1 MAQIVVSYAEADAA
15 RARPVTQKLADLGFN
30 VVETRLSD
38 PAPKTL
44 PQIVLWSKA
53 SDAPPRLK
61 RAAEPVIVARLD
73 ASEPP
78 LIRGAHSVNLQSWR
92 GRADHRGW
100 RALVTALP
108 MSTPAKPAAAG
119 PTPTVASPAA
129 ASLAAAPA
137 VPAQDHG
144 RGWIIAGFILKVA
157 AALGL
162 GAGLFFAF
170 APPL

>member
-15 RARPVTQKLADLGFN
+15 RARPVTQALAGLGYN

-38 PAPKTL
+38 PAPKSL

-53 SDAPPRLK
+53 SEAPPRLK

-78 LIRGAHSVNLQSWR
+78 LIRGARSVNLQSWR

-100 RALVTALP
+100 RSLVSALG
-108 MSTPAKPAAAG
+108 STPATKPPASHAAA
-119 PTPTVASPAA
+119 AA
-129 ASLAAAPA
+129 ALPADAATPSK
-137 VPAQDHG
+137 D
-144 RGWIIAGFILKVA
+144 RGKAWIIAGAVLKVA
-157 AALGL
+157 AVLGL

>member
-15 RARPVTQKLADLGFN
+15 RARPVTQALAGLGYN

-38 PAPKTL
+38 PAPRSL

-78 LIRGAHSVNLQSWR
+78 LIRGARSVNLQSWR

-100 RALVTALP
+100 RSLVAALGA
-108 MSTPAKPAAAG
+108 TPSAAQAARPASA
-119 PTPTVASPAA
+119 
-129 ASLAAAPA
+129 
-137 VPAQDHG
+137 
-144 RGWIIAGFILKVA
+144 VA
-157 AALGL
+157 AAAAVGSGATEPARDRGKGLIVAGIILKIAAVAGL
-162 GAGLFFAF
+162 GAGLYFAF
-170 APPL
+170 APAL